1 MPGSN
6 LCSLDRF
13 AWRPGER
20 IDGLARTR
28 TQAEASLAST
38 RLALRVAREWL
49 ARVEGQ
55 PRPPAGIVD
64 RGLLA
69 AKLARDDLAD
79 QERRAAAAVREMGNL
94 NG

>member
-1 MPGSN
+1 MTH
-6 LCSLDRF
+6 SLRSPDRF

-20 IDGLARTR
+20 IDGLPRTR

-49 ARVEGQ
+49 ARVECQ

-69 AKLARDDLAD
+69 AKLALDDLAD
-79 QERRAAAAVREMGNL
+79 QERRAATAARAMGAR
-94 NG
+94 